1 VLGGDVMTI
10 IATTCGLCG
19 QEFEPDH
26 RAIVAG
32 T

>member
-1 VLGGDVMTI
+1 VEFMTI